1 MPGRPT
7 RSLDTTWRGVLTEL
21 LRAIAGLLV
30 AFLATELIAS
40 AVGWD
45 HSAGGLAATA
55 AVFVVLGLGALYI
68 TSGRPIMLAL
78 LHQRTEI
85 AEHEAQLTAAA
96 TRHQFAADLQ
106 NALDMA
112 ETEEEALV
120 VSGRAIGSVAT
131 GTGQLLLADSSR
143 AHLRQAV
150 ATGDEH
156 PGCSVP
162 TPWSCPA
169 VRRGATL
176 EFPLSSALAACPRLA
191 ERGDDLAAV
200 CVPVT
205 ILGTPMGVL
214 HMVTATDRPPSP
226 TARAEMETVA
236 VQIGTRV
243 GVLRAMST
251 SQLAASTDPLTGR
264 LNRRTMEERL
274 RDLQH
279 SSTRFAVAFA
289 DLDHFKALNDTH
301 GHAAGDKALRHFARV
316 VTSVV
321 RDQDLVCRYG
331 GEEFVMVFPGCD
343 AQDIVPVVHRIR
355 EELATSLTVSGL
367 PHLTASFGLSDST
380 YAAEPSDVIASADEA
395 LLQAKR
401 DGRDRLVVAD
411 RPDPGLDSY
420 LASL

>member
-1 MPGRPT
+1 MTTRPT

-21 LRAIAGLLV
+21 LRAIAGLVV
-30 AFLATELIAS
+30 AFVATELVAG
-40 AVGWD
+40 AAGWGRG
-45 HSAGGLAATA
+45 AGGLAATS
-55 AVFVVLGLGALYI
+55 AVFVGLGLAALYV

-78 LHQRTEI
+78 LYQRQEITEH
-85 AEHEAQLTAAA
+85 AAQLTAAA
-96 TRHQFAADLQ
+96 ARHQFAADLQ

-120 VSGRAIGSVAT
+120 VSGRAIGSVTT

-143 AHLRQAV
+143 AHLRPAV
-150 ATGDEH
+150 ATGEEH
-156 PGCSVP
+156 AGCSVP

-176 EFPLSSALAACPRLA
+176 EFPRSSALAACPRLA

-214 HMVTATDRPPSP
+214 HTVTGADRPPSP
-226 TARAEMETVA
+226 AVRAEMETVA

-274 RDLQH
+274 RELQQ
-279 SSTRFAVAFA
+279 SGTRYAVAFA
-289 DLDHFKALNDTH
+289 DLDHFKKLNDTH

-316 VTSVV
+316 ASSVV
-321 RDQDLVCRYG
+321 RDRDLVCRYG

-343 AQDIVPVVHRIR
+343 SHDIVPVVHRIR
-355 EELATSLTVSGL
+355 EELSTSLTVSGL
-367 PHLTASFGLSDST
+367 PHLTASFGVADST
-380 YAAEPSDVIASADEA
+380 YAAEPSEVVASADA
-395 LLQAKR
+395 GLLQAKR
-401 DGRDRLVVAD
+401 DGRDRVVVAD